1 MSEKVDATN
10 AMMENTMRESQ
21 KKRIKSIYTR
31 KLISK
36 IKKNNN
42 SFFIFNVNPIEL
54 LKYENTLDTILIGKQ
69 LGTINHCKFYLSY
82 KNELTQAILNLSI
95 NDAFVNNKLLKVK
108 CKKIWTDYYEVTS
121 FILTETA
128 GNAGNCS
135 SINDASENRFLGWT
149 TLVD

>member
-69 LGTINHCKFYLSY
+69 LGTINHLSPFFS
-82 KNELTQAILNLSI
+82 L
-95 NDAFVNNKLLKVK
+95 KLAK
-108 CKKIWTDYYEVTS
+108 S
-121 FILTETA
+121 
-128 GNAGNCS
+128 
-135 SINDASENRFLGWT
+135 
-149 TLVD
+149 